1 MAGALSCW
9 GTRAEGGRGDA
20 GGGRDPLGEGR
31 RLGRTLRHG
40 LYVTTS
46 TEPAHWLRD
55 LGL

>member
-1 MAGALSCW
+1 MAGGLSCW